1 MAIIKLL
8 ELIKA
13 LDYENKKEHSLNTN
27 YISQF
32 DRIGGRRGS
41 YLTNFLSF
49 FTCIKRKIYLEI
61 TKMGFFD
68 MFSLIYIFFILGF
81 LKTSESGKQIELPY

>member
-41 YLTNFLSF
+41 YLASSLFV
-49 FTCIKRKIYLEI
+49 TCVKRKIYLEM
-61 TKMGFFD
+61 TRMGFFD
-68 MFSLIYIFFILGF
+68 MVSLIYILHIRFFKNI
-81 LKTSESGKQIELPY
+81 